1 MKVGDLV
8 RCRDSFG
15 IIICA
20 DAFDTL
26 VKWLDDG
33 TVEDVD
39 NYSSS
44 ALEAVKFSGLE
55 VISENR

>member
-8 RCRDSFG
+8 RCGDSFG

-20 DAFDTL
+20 ESYETL
-26 VKWLDDG
+26 IKWLDDG
-33 TVEDVD
+33 IVEDAD

-44 ALEAVKFSGLE
+44 LEAVKFSGLE

>member
-20 DAFDTL
+20 DAFETL

-33 TVEDVD
+33 TVEDTD

-44 ALEAVKFSGLE
+44 LEAVKFSGLE